1 MSTTSRTAS
10 RTTSK
15 VRTHTRTT
23 ATGRKVKVRS
33 HRRANRSLARRGISN
48 IGRAW
53 KAGTKKQK
61 GAMAGFLSLGI
72 LEIVAWITLN
82 ATGWLLGALAA
93 LLLAICVGAVA
104 YANGGDQA

>member
-1 MSTTSRTAS
+1 MSTTS

-15 VRTHTRTT
+15 VRTHTRHVN
-23 ATGRKVKVRS
+23 GRSVKVRT
-33 HRRANRSLARRGISN
+33 HRRANRSLARRGFSN

-61 GAMAGFLSLGI
+61 GAMAGFLSLGV
-72 LEIVAWITLN
+72 LEIVAWVVLN
-82 ATGWLLGALAA
+82 ASGWLLGALAA
-93 LLLAICVGAVA
+93 LLLAVCVGAVA